1 MTDRTSGGSRE
12 RSPALLAKW
21 METVSRITP
30 AALLVRG
37 TTFVMMTIALVMA
50 IPSFLFTPRLV
61 LFSAVAGIVV
71 ALAPG
76 SRIVT
81 VALVVAALGWGAA
94 WTGRLAEIS
103 PLELVA
109 FGSVLFLAH
118 SSASLAAL
126 IPYDAVVA
134 PEVLVRWYV
143 RALAIVAASA
153 LIALALLVGVS
164 AMNGF
169 SGAAAAS
176 LAGLAAAV
184 ALVALGVRLA
194 RQKSSS

>member
-1 MTDRTSGGSRE
+1 MNE
-12 RSPALLAKW
+12 ILAKW
-21 METVSRITP
+21 AETVSRITP
-30 AALLVRG
+30 ATLLVRG
-37 TTFVMMTIALVMA
+37 TTFVMTMIALVMA
-50 IPSFLFTPRLV
+50 IPPFLFTPRLV
-61 LFSAVAGIVV
+61 LVSALAGLVV
-71 ALAPG
+71 ACAPG

-81 VALVVAALGWGAA
+81 VALILAALGWGAA

-109 FGSVLFLAH
+109 FGSVLFLTH
-118 SSASLAAL
+118 SSASLATL

-153 LIALALLVGVS
+153 LIALALLVAVS
-164 AMNGF
+164 AMGDF

-184 ALVALGVRLA
+184 ALVVLGVRLV
-194 RQKSSS
+194 RQKSTS